1 MQTELSSIKRKR
13 ECSRAR
19 EKAILSRGSRRRY
32 ARELQTEQ
40 TVLKDSPVSTER
52 YLSELVRSQQDN
64 AIIYNERAN
73 KLRFIKELMRED
85 ALAYDDARHIVQK
98 IEDIHAQPE
107 QELEMAGMKVKSG
120 VGVAVDEEED
130 MRRRRVSR
138 RKERVLIRYQTFV
151 D

>member
-1 MQTELSSIKRKR
+1 MDRLQDMQNELSMLRRKR

-19 EKAILSRGSRRRY
+19 EKTILSRGSRRRY

-40 TVLKDSPVSTER
+40 AILNGSPASTER

-85 ALAYDDARHIVQK
+85 GLGYEDAHHIVQK
-98 IEDIHAQPE
+98 IEDIHAEP
-107 QELEMAGMKVKSG
+107 
-120 VGVAVDEEED
+120 
-130 MRRRRVSR
+130 
-138 RKERVLIRYQTFV
+138 
-151 D
+151 